1 MRMTWKND
9 GLTPQNGGGRRFLFL
24 MLAAV
29 AAGTVAAR
37 TVTVASCDHET
48 GATVLS
54 ISAAEAGDGA
64 KALVATWSP
73 GDIGNVATNARETA
87 YVGAVAAADTEKSF
101 TIPAAW
107 RAKSGVVKF
116 FLMTELPPY
125 DVRLKSLRSASAGP
139 YIDTGLVPTTNTDIR
154 VTAYHPGDMAP
165 FGVAGKFYLF
175 SNNPGQDTGMWYSGF
190 LGATASSQ
198 LTNIPNHP
206 YEHWLNATGAY
217 VDGYCVAA
225 FDPASITQTTTSQ
238 LTLFARR
245 ADGSSSVAKQG
256 DCTIYSAQLREGGVL
271 VHDYVPCRKNGVATM
286 YDRVQQTICA
296 VSGSGSFVAGEE
308 AGVAPEDCG
317 VVESVTAAIV
327 FAPSLS
333 AEVSD
338 ASMGEVTVTLTGAHD
353 EGALYAVAGT
363 SDAGTTLGGW
373 AETNFLC
380 KVAADATTAMGT
392 VPATWITG
400 GKTMRV
406 IWRSAADMPYDREV
420 EWLHS
425 AGSAWASSM
434 VIPTRQTEISVCGR
448 SDYDV
453 CLFGLTTYFY
463 LFTNG
468 GPTYYG
474 FFGNSG
480 SFATYNPSTAF
491 HTLTLGPSGASLDG
505 VEKVH
510 FTGESTAYTAM
521 TKASPV
527 FFRRDSSS
535 GNLSKTGEC
544 WIKWA
549 QFREAGRLVRDFV
562 PCVSNG
568 VACFYDRVYGTFCT
582 SQAAATFEPGEPV
595 ANLAAADALAWSGL
609 FRPESASAVWDNGG
623 ADNSFATAANWEG
636 DVVPDLANGTTML
649 TFATAGT
656 TAQVAAP
663 SSVLGLKFNSANDFA
678 LTGASGASLS
688 LAAGGIT
695 LENIAVA
702 ETWRMNDLNLP
713 ITLAADQTWD
723 LSTQGKQRIRL
734 NANLGGAADKTLTV
748 TGSGSLSIYSTN
760 DFAGTV
766 RLDGGVTKVFSKERP
781 FGSGAN
787 GGRIVYDQ
795 LNNGRIEMYG
805 CTIDKPLS
813 IAGGKR
819 DAGSFFS
826 RNNYGTNMIS
836 APIAH
841 TGQELYWRLEGGSV
855 TELTGGGTFQRVIFD
870 GTGTLL
876 VGGAPISGYFFQM
889 DNGSALHLKDT
900 GVVAGE
906 FLFNIFRTST
916 LHCWA
921 TNVTSYG
928 CDIVLGASAVMDVHG
943 NDQTIGDLSLT
954 GENSRLTSDAPAT
967 VFAFYG
973 GLRDGKG
980 TVTNRGDIAGCVS
993 FIKSGYHLL
1002 TFASTNT
1009 STGVLTAQNGP
1020 LVIAPGGQW
1029 RGTEVV
1035 VGKEETNRHPS
1046 LRLMHDACF
1055 ADPAHTT
1062 LAMTT
1067 STGAM
1072 QPDMPNR
1079 EPELIIDEGVCHTFK
1094 SITLNGRSLGTG
1106 TWGGPESSAQHKDAT
1121 HFSGKGMVYVIGKG
1135 VTIIFR

>member
-1 MRMTWKND
+1 ME
-9 GLTPQNGGGRRFLFL
+9 RRALFEKVASHVGARCVL
-24 MLAAV
+24 SLVLVALAVPAF
-29 AAGTVAAR
+29 AR
-37 TVTVASCDHET
+37 TVTVTSCDRAT
-48 GATVLS
+48 GATVLA

-64 KALVATWSP
+64 KALVAAWSP
-73 GDIGNVATNARETA
+73 SDVGNAVTNARETV

-107 RAKSGVVKF
+107 RAKSGVVRF

-125 DVRLKSLRSASAGP
+125 DVRLKSLRSASVGP
-139 YIDTGLVPTTNTDIR
+139 YINTGVVPTTNTDIR
-154 VTAYHPGDMAP
+154 VTAYHPADMAP

-175 SNNPGQDTGMWYSGF
+175 SNNPGSATGMWYSGF
-190 LGATASSQ
+190 FGTNTTSQ
-198 LTNIPNHP
+198 LTNRPNHP

-225 FDPASITQTTTSQ
+225 FDPALLTQTTTSQ

-256 DCTIYSAQLREGGVL
+256 DCTIYSAQVREGGVL

-286 YDRVQQTICA
+286 YDRAQQTICA

-333 AEVSD
+333 AEVTD
-338 ASMGEVTVTLTGAHD
+338 AATGEVTVTLTGAHD

-373 AETNFLC
+373 TETNFLC

-400 GKTMRV
+400 GKTMRI
-406 IWRSAADMPYDREV
+406 IWRSAADIPFDREV
-420 EWLHS
+420 EWLYS
-425 AGSAWASSM
+425 AGSAWASSD
-434 VIPTRQTEISVCGR
+434 VIPTRQTEVSVCGR
-448 SDYDV
+448 SVYDV
-453 CLFGLTTYFY
+453 CQFGLTTYFY

-468 GPTYYG
+468 GQTYYG

-480 SFATYNPSTAF
+480 SFATYNPYAAF

-510 FTGESTAYTAM
+510 FTGEDTAYTAM

-535 GNLSKTGEC
+535 GNLSKAGEC

-568 VACFYDRVYGTFCT
+568 VACFYERVYGTYHGSQT
-582 SQAAATFEPGEPV
+582 SASFEPGEAV
-595 ANLAAADALAWSGL
+595 AHIEEADILAWSDVTQAGL
-609 FRPESASAVWDNGG
+609 VSATWDGGG
-623 ADNSFATAANWEG
+623 ADNSFATAANWVG
-636 DVVPDLANGTTML
+636 DVVPDLTSGAMPL
-649 TFATAGT
+649 VFATAGT

-663 SSVLGLKFNSANDFA
+663 SSVLGLKFNSANDFS
-678 LTGASGASLS
+678 LTGAPGASLS
-688 LAAGGIT
+688 LGAGGIT
-695 LENIAVA
+695 MENIAVA

-748 TGSGSLSIYSTN
+748 TGSGCLSIYSTN

>member
-1 MRMTWKND
+1 MRVTWKTE
-9 GLTPQNGGGRRFLFL
+9 GLTPQNRGGHRFLL
-24 MLAAV
+24 LLLAAV

-37 TVTVASCDHET
+37 TVTVASCDRST

-73 GDIGNVATNARETA
+73 SDIGNAVTNARETA
-87 YVGAVAAADTEKSF
+87 YVGAVAANETEKSF

-107 RAKSGVVKF
+107 RAKSGVVRF

-125 DVRLKSLRSASAGP
+125 DVRLKSLRAASAGP
-139 YIDTGLVPTTNTDIR
+139 YINTGFVPTTSTDIR

-175 SNNPGQDTGMWYSGF
+175 CNNPASATGVWYCGF
-190 LGATASSQ
+190 FGATASS
-198 LTNIPNHP
+198 TRVNGNHP

-333 AEVSD
+333 AEVTD
-338 ASMGEVTVTLTGAHD
+338 AATGEVTVTLTGAHD

-363 SDAGTTLGGW
+363 SDAGMTLGGW
-373 AETNFLC
+373 TETNFLC

-510 FTGESTAYTAM
+510 FTGENTEYTAM
-521 TKASPV
+521 TKVSPV
-527 FFRRDSSS
+527 FFRRDSNS
-535 GNLSKTGEC
+535 GNIGKNGLC
-544 WIKWA
+544 WIKWVR
-549 QFREAGRLVRDFV
+549 FKESGRLVRDFV

-568 VACFYDRVYGTFCT
+568 VACLYDRVYGYFYL
-582 SQAAATFEPGEPV
+582 SQTDAAFEPGEPV

-623 ADNSFATAANWEG
+623 VDNSFATAANWEG
-636 DVVPDLANGTTML
+636 DEVPDLANGTAVL

-663 SSVLGLKFNSANDFA
+663 SSVLGLRFNSANDFS
-678 LTGASGASLS
+678 LTGAPGASLS
-688 LAAGGIT
+688 IAAGGIT

-702 ETWRMNDLNLP
+702 QTWRWNYLNLP
-713 ITLAADQTWD
+713 ITLTADQTWD
-723 LSTQGKQRIRL
+723 LSAQSKQRIGL
-734 NANLGGAADKTLTV
+734 KANLGGAADKTLTV
-748 TGSGSLSIYSTN
+748 TGSGCLSIYSTN

-766 RLDGGVTKVFSKERP
+766 RLDGGVAKVFSKERP

-787 GGRIVYDQ
+787 GGRLVLDQ
-795 LNNGRIEMYG
+795 TGVARLEMYG
-805 CTIDKPLS
+805 STLDKPLS
-813 IAGGKR
+813 VYGANR
-819 DAGSFFS
+819 DAGWFFS
-826 RNNYGTNMIS
+826 RNNYGTNVIS
-836 APIAH
+836 APITH
-841 TGQELYWRLEGGSV
+841 TGQQLNWRLENNSV
-855 TELTGGGTFQRVIFD
+855 TELTGGGTFQRVVFD
-870 GTGTLL
+870 STGTLL
-876 VGGAPISGYFFQM
+876 VGGAPISGYYFTM
-889 DNGSALHLKDT
+889 DNGSRLHLKDA
-900 GVVAGE
+900 GVVTGM
-906 FLFNIFRTST
+906 FLLNILRTST
-916 LHCWA
+916 LDCWA
-921 TNVTSYG
+921 TNVASYS
-928 CDIVLGASAVMDVHG
+928 CDIKLGASAVMNIHG
-943 NDQTIGDLSLT
+943 NSQDMGDLYLA
-954 GENSRLTSDAPAT
+954 GANCCLTSDAPAT
-967 VFAFYG
+967 VFAFYDG
-973 GLRDGKG
+973 IRDTKE
-980 TVTNRGDIAGCVS
+980 TVTNNGAIAGCVS
-993 FIKSGYHLL
+993 FTKSGPKPV
-1002 TFASTNT
+1002 TIAGTNT
-1009 STGVLTAQNGP
+1009 TTGYLNAQNGP
-1020 LVIAPGGQW
+1020 LEIAPGGQW
-1029 RGTEVV
+1029 RGTDVRI
-1035 VGKEETNRHPS
+1035 GKEETNRHPS

-1055 ADPAHTT
+1055 ADPTHTT

-1072 QPDMPNR
+1072 QTDMPNR
-1079 EPELIIDEGVCHTFK
+1079 EPELILDEGVCHTFK
-1094 SITLNGRSLGTG
+1094 SITLNGRNLANG
-1106 TWGGPESSAQHKDAT
+1106 TWGGPESPAQHKDAT